1 MKKFMLMLVLAI
13 ISGAVFASQSNIQVL
28 DTAEQSAVELNVQTG
43 DFSVAELIGV
53 SENTLSNELA
63 AQFTIPGIRPHFYFH
78 TLQQC
83 QAVPECVCQQEGALW
98 ACYIF

>member
-1 MKKFMLMLVLAI
+1 MKKITLMLVLAI
-13 ISGAVFASQSNIQVL
+13 ISGAVFASQSNL
-28 DTAEQSAVELNVQTG
+28 NALEAAAQSATELNVQTE
-43 DFSVAELIGV
+43 DFSVAELIGL
-53 SENTLSNELA
+53 SEHTISDELVA
-63 AQFTIPGIRPHFYFH
+63 HLNIPGIRPHFYFH